1 MDSPRTDL
9 HSERFET
16 KYYSKDSHFGRAL
29 HKNPLVLAV
38 LRAIPPLR
46 LSSAAPKLLNFRF
59 LGDFSSIPRLV
70 CQILVYS
77 TPSPM
82 SRSPQHDSQHQ
93 ATPPQAVA
101 LSDTAEVAMG
111 SLRQVLEMYQRSGL
125 RWYLMPDGTKVN
137 VRDLLQRFDQ
147 SSAIAPVQPTVKVDP
162 ILSPEVVKRT
172 SDVSITAAAE
182 RPAFQPPATKD
193 KKPAPAAPAPQFSNW
208 QLPVLTLDQREQNFA
223 DLKKR
228 VAACTKCRELVT
240 YRTQTVFGDGT
251 LQPKVCFFGEAP
263 GADEDKQGIPF
274 VGKAG
279 QLLDKIIEATT
290 LRRPDDVYILNSLRC
305 RPPSNRTPTPEEVEN
320 CRPFFELQLEVL
332 QPQYIVCLGAVAV
345 RAILQRTESVG
356 MLRGKFHAF
365 RGAKVL
371 VTYHPAYLLR
381 NPDAKKL
388 VWEDM
393 QILMADMGLKRKT

>member
-1 MDSPRTDL
+1 MS
-9 HSERFET
+9 HS
-16 KYYSKDSHFGRAL
+16 
-29 HKNPLVLAV
+29 
-38 LRAIPPLR
+38 
-46 LSSAAPKLLNFRF
+46 
-59 LGDFSSIPRLV
+59 
-70 CQILVYS
+70 
-77 TPSPM
+77 
-82 SRSPQHDSQHQ
+82 SQPHTQNQ
-93 ATPPQAVA
+93 ATTPHAVA
-101 LSDTAEVAMG
+101 FSDAAEVAMG
-111 SLRQVLEMYQRSGL
+111 SLRQVLEMYRRSGL

-147 SSAIAPVQPTVKVDP
+147 GSALAPVQPTVKVEP
-162 ILSPEVVKRT
+162 ALAPKVAEPTPVVAE
-172 SDVSITAAAE
+172 TATEA
-182 RPAFQPPATKD
+182 RPAFQPPASKD
-193 KKPAPAAPAPQFSNW
+193 KQPVKLEPAPQFANW

-240 YRTQTVFGDGT
+240 HRTQTVFGDGT

-263 GADEDKQGIPF
+263 GADEDKQGLPF

-290 LRRPDDVYILNSLRC
+290 LKRPDDVYILNSLRC
-305 RPPSNRTPTPEEVEN
+305 RPPSNRTPTPEEVES

-393 QILMADMGLKRKT
+393 QILMADMGLKRKS

>member
-1 MDSPRTDL
+1 M
-9 HSERFET
+9 
-16 KYYSKDSHFGRAL
+16 SH
-29 HKNPLVLAV
+29 
-38 LRAIPPLR
+38 
-46 LSSAAPKLLNFRF
+46 
-59 LGDFSSIPRLV
+59 
-70 CQILVYS
+70 
-77 TPSPM
+77 
-82 SRSPQHDSQHQ
+82 SPQHNPQIQ
-93 ATPPQAVA
+93 ATTSHAAA
-101 LSDTAEVAMG
+101 LSDAAEVAMG

-137 VRDLLQRFDQ
+137 VRDLLQRLDQ
-147 SSAIAPVQPTVKVDP
+147 GSAFAPAQPTVKVEP
-162 ILSPEVVKRT
+162 ALAPKVAEPTPVVAE
-172 SDVSITAAAE
+172 TATEA
-182 RPAFQPPATKD
+182 RPAFQPPGSKD
-193 KKPAPAAPAPQFSNW
+193 KQPVKLAPAPQFANW

-263 GADEDKQGIPF
+263 GADEDKQGLPF

-290 LRRPDDVYILNSLRC
+290 LKRPDDVYILNSLRC

-381 NPDAKKL
+381 NLDAKKL

-393 QILMADMGLKRKT
+393 QILMADMGLKRKS

>member
-1 MDSPRTDL
+1 MT
-9 HSERFET
+9 
-16 KYYSKDSHFGRAL
+16 
-29 HKNPLVLAV
+29 
-38 LRAIPPLR
+38 
-46 LSSAAPKLLNFRF
+46 
-59 LGDFSSIPRLV
+59 
-70 CQILVYS
+70 
-77 TPSPM
+77 
-82 SRSPQHDSQHQ
+82 RSPQPNPSTPIAVSARSATSDSH
-93 ATPPQAVA
+93 
-101 LSDTAEVAMG
+101 EVAAG

-125 RWYLMPDGTKVN
+125 RWYLMPDGMRLN
-137 VRDLLQRFDQ
+137 VRDLLQRFD
-147 SSAIAPVQPTVKVDP
+147 SSSTTATAP
-162 ILSPEVVKRT
+162 
-172 SDVSITAAAE
+172 TAAHVEMANAAKTNESSTAAVATSSEAE
-182 RPAFQPPATKD
+182 RKPEPTPQPKPASGDRPAFIPPTSKEN
-193 KKPAPAAPAPQFSNW
+193 KPVVLAPAPQFANW

-290 LRRPDDVYILNSLRC
+290 LKRPDDVYILNSLRC

-332 QPQYIVCLGAVAV
+332 QPKYIVCLGAVAV
-345 RAILQRTESVG
+345 RAILQRSESVG

-393 QILMADMGLKRKT
+393 QLLMADMGLKRKS

>member
-1 MDSPRTDL
+1 MAASGARSTTSDSL
-9 HSERFET
+9 
-16 KYYSKDSHFGRAL
+16 
-29 HKNPLVLAV
+29 
-38 LRAIPPLR
+38 
-46 LSSAAPKLLNFRF
+46 
-59 LGDFSSIPRLV
+59 
-70 CQILVYS
+70 
-77 TPSPM
+77 
-82 SRSPQHDSQHQ
+82 
-93 ATPPQAVA
+93 
-101 LSDTAEVAMG
+101 EVAAS

-137 VRDLLQRFDQ
+137 VRDLLQRFD
-147 SSAIAPVQPTVKVDP
+147 SSSPHATAPPAAHVEIANAGKTNEPSATSVAASSETERKPETA
-162 ILSPEVVKRT
+162 SPPKPAT
-172 SDVSITAAAE
+172 DE
-182 RPAFQPPATKD
+182 RPAFKPPASKETK
-193 KKPAPAAPAPQFSNW
+193 PVVLAPAPQFANW
-208 QLPVLTLDQREQNFA
+208 QLPVLTLDQREQNFS

-290 LRRPDDVYILNSLRC
+290 LKRPDDVYILNSLRC

-332 QPQYIVCLGAVAV
+332 QPKYIVCLGAVAV
-345 RAILQRTESVG
+345 RAILQRSESVG

-393 QILMADMGLKRKT
+393 QLLMADMGLKRKS

>member
-1 MDSPRTDL
+1 
-9 HSERFET
+9 
-16 KYYSKDSHFGRAL
+16 
-29 HKNPLVLAV
+29 
-38 LRAIPPLR
+38 
-46 LSSAAPKLLNFRF
+46 
-59 LGDFSSIPRLV
+59 
-70 CQILVYS
+70 
-77 TPSPM
+77 M
-82 SRSPQHDSQHQ
+82 SRSPQHNPQNQ
-93 ATPPQAVA
+93 ATTSSAVA
-101 LSDTAEVAMG
+101 FSDAAEVAMG
-111 SLRQVLEMYQRSGL
+111 SLRQVLEMYLRSGL

-137 VRDLLQRFDQ
+137 VRDLLQRLDQ
-147 SSAIAPVQPTVKVDP
+147 SSAIAPVQPTVNVEATLAPKVAEP
-162 ILSPEVVKRT
+162 TRVVAET
-172 SDVSITAAAE
+172 TAEA
-182 RPAFQPPATKD
+182 RPAFQPPASKE
-193 KKPAPAAPAPQFSNW
+193 KKPVTLAPAPQFANW

-263 GADEDKQGIPF
+263 GADEDKQGMPF

-290 LRRPDDVYILNSLRC
+290 LKRPDDVYILNSLRC
-305 RPPSNRTPTPEEVEN
+305 RPPGNRTPTPEEVEN

-381 NPDAKKL
+381 NVDAKKL

-393 QILMADMGLKRKT
+393 QILMADMGLKRKN